1 MESLL
6 VSGSVFVA
14 VTTIILVF
22 WWIFAVQQVL
32 RERLTPS
39 SVITADGAPTIL
51 RQGVPSA
58 NLSLLDE
65 FTSALPLMPRLE
77 HLADQAGWAGKGKA
91 VLLSMLGL
99 ALAGGLVGALRFGHW
114 FGPLVCAVIVGA
126 IPIPYLQFRRAKRLE
141 KFTEQFPEAL
151 DMMTRALRTGYA
163 VGPAFQMVAEEMP
176 DPVAFEFR
184 RVFEQITLGRPVTET
199 LQDLHKRMH
208 TEDVRF
214 FYVAVGIQREVG
226 GNLAEILEKL
236 SEVIRERFKLLEFA
250 RTLSSQ
256 QKASAYCVGAS
267 PFVAAFALTFGSPGW
282 FEPLLAWK
290 YGWMIMVGALFW
302 QLIGFLVLKRIAN
315 ITV

>member
-22 WWIFAVQQVL
+22 WWLFAAQKVL

-39 SVITADGAPTIL
+39 GVVAVDGAPTIL
-51 RQGVPSA
+51 RRGGPSA

-65 FTSALPLMPRLE
+65 FTAALPFMPRLE
-77 HLADQAGWAGKGKA
+77 HLADQAGWAGKGKV

-99 ALAGGLVGALRFGHW
+99 ALCGGLIGGLRFGHW
-114 FGPLVCAVIVGA
+114 FGALVCAA
-126 IPIPYLQFRRAKRLE
+126 IAGPLPIPYLQFRRAKRLE

-151 DMMTRALRTGYA
+151 DMITRALRTGYA
-163 VGPAFQMVAEEMP
+163 VGPAFQMVTEDMP

-184 RVFEQITLGRPVTET
+184 RVFEQITLGRPVTEA
-199 LQDLHKRMH
+199 LQDLHKRMQ

-250 RTLSSQ
+250 RTLSAQ
-256 QKASAYCVGAS
+256 QKASAYCVAAS
-267 PFVAAFALTFGSPGW
+267 PFVAALALTFGSPGW
-282 FEPLLAWK
+282 FDPLWTWK
-290 YGWMIMVGALFW
+290 YGGLVVAGAIVW
-302 QLIGFLVLKRIAN
+302 QVIGFLVLKRIAN

>member
-14 VTTIILVF
+14 VTTIILAF
-22 WWIFAVQQVL
+22 WWVFAAQKAL
-32 RERLTPS
+32 HGRLMPS
-39 SVITADGAPTIL
+39 SPATTSGTSTIL
-51 RQGVPSA
+51 REGVPTG
-58 NLSLLDE
+58 NLSFLGE
-65 FTSALPLMPRLE
+65 FSAALPFVRQLE
-77 HLADQAGWAGKGKA
+77 DRADQAGWPGKGNV

-99 ALAGGLVGALRFGHW
+99 ALCGGVIGALRFGHW
-114 FGPLVCAVIVGA
+114 FEALVCAVITGSL
-126 IPIPYLQFRRAKRLE
+126 PIPYLRFRRHQRLE

-151 DMMTRALRTGYA
+151 DMITRSLRTGYA
-163 VGPAFQMVAEEMP
+163 VGPSFQMVAEEMP
-176 DPVAFEFR
+176 DPVASEFR
-184 RVFEQITLGRPVTET
+184 RVFEQIMLGRPVTET
-199 LQDLHKRMH
+199 LQDLHNRMR

-250 RTLSSQ
+250 RTLSVQ
-256 QKASAYCVGAS
+256 QKAAAYCVAAS
-267 PFVAAFALTFGSPGW
+267 PLVAAAALIFGSPGW
-282 FEPLLAWK
+282 FDPLWTWK
-290 YGWMIMVGALFW
+290 YGGLVVVGALVW